1 MLLMPGIGFQ
11 LIQKFILLARR
22 LLAAATSDIY
32 PVSRLLLYM
41 TLSAGFG
48 RSSSHKLA

>member
-11 LIQKFILLARR
+11 LIQKFILLVRR
-22 LLAAATSDIY
+22 LLAAASDIY